1 MADIANLLQSTS
13 PRAPRSTGGF
23 PASLSASAEDA
34 NRPVTVNHDFEPSA
48 GFDLQSLTAVP
59 SLSADEEYHLHIYST
74 KHNTHITFTRPD
86 RGAIVSVSAGNI
98 GFRKSHRGTYD
109 AAYQLAA
116 HVFKTIDDKKV
127 KPRAIEVILRG
138 FGQGREAV
146 VKALLGQE
154 GKNLR
159 NAIRRVTDSTRL
171 KFGGTRSK
179 APRRLG

>member
-13 PRAPRSTGGF
+13 PRATRSASGF
-23 PASLSASAEDA
+23 PFPTPTETTRTPITA
-34 NRPVTVNHDFEPSA
+34 NHDYDPLA
-48 GFDLQSLTAVP
+48 GFSLQDLTTMP
-59 SLSADEEYHLHIYST
+59 SLNAEEEYHLHIYSH
-74 KHNTHITFTRPD
+74 KHNTHITFTNPERE
-86 RGAIVSVSAGNI
+86 AIVCLSAGNI

-116 HVFKTIDDKKV
+116 HVFKAIEDKNIRPKGV
-127 KPRAIEVILRG
+127 EVILRG

-154 GKNLR
+154 GRHLR
-159 NAIRRVTDSTRL
+159 PVIRRVTDSTRL